1 MNLSK
6 MLMVVGVTLTAL
18 SCNPASDEGEKHYAP
33 LKNPTKVNVEQIP
46 FTSQANLTWQD
57 NCDNETGYA
66 VYIKKGTAEE
76 KQIAELPADACEYAI
91 NEGLEQGVT
100 YSVGVQAVS
109 GGPMLSSQIVYKEL
123 VMFDYSQLPSPAF
136 SSDVVYSPTS
146 ALFEYKITSSSTY
159 PATDWGLCWAQ
170 GHTPTIEDSLE
181 HGPKA
186 NVARLTQAITCASI
200 DYGVTYK
207 VRAYVTS
214 SMGTTYSDEVE
225 IKLANEPEAI
235 TFSWTRIEDST
246 LPEDIKLYKTSD
258 QLNGRPINAW
268 YAIADVTKGN
278 VEFRMEFTT
287 KAKTLEE
294 FYAGETDKNYI
305 LTNAG
310 YFNMTTGAIGD
321 YYVDKGSVT
330 PSTSTP
336 TLRGTFGVDE
346 NQKPMAFWA
355 ARDDNY
361 VTYFYNAPMGNIDG
375 KNSYNVVS
383 ASYPSQA
390 ITGWTPYY
398 AMSAGPLLV
407 KDGKVM
413 TDVTSEGGTLVRNY
427 EIIASD
433 IFTNAVTPDRT
444 AVGYTEDGK
453 IILFICDGRIADS
466 KGAGIVELA
475 QIMKG
480 LGCVGAV
487 NFDGGGSTAMTLNGE
502 RLNSLVTNT
511 SGTKTENRKV
521 GSVMGFYKKN

>member
-1 MNLSK
+1 MRFLNILGAV
-6 MLMVVGVTLTAL
+6 LLPYVVF
-18 SCNPASDEGEKHYAP
+18 SCNPVSEEGEKHYAP
-33 LKNPTKVNVEQIP
+33 LKNPTKVKVEQVP

-57 NCDNETGYA
+57 NCDNEAGYA
-66 VYIKKGTAEE
+66 VFIKKGTAAE

-91 NEGLEQGVT
+91 TEGLDQGVT
-100 YSVGVQAVS
+100 YSVGVQAIS
-109 GGPMLSSQIVYKEL
+109 GGPMLSSQVIYKEL
-123 VMFDYSQLPSPAF
+123 AMFDYSTLPSPSF
-136 SSDVVYSPTS
+136 SSDVVYTPTS
-146 ALFEYKITSSSTY
+146 ATFEYTLKSSSTY

-170 GHTPTIEDSLE
+170 GHTPTIENDSFE
-181 HGPKA
+181 HGPKS
-186 NVARLTQAITCASI
+186 NVARLTQAITCASL

-207 VRAYVTS
+207 VRAYLVCS
-214 SMGTTYSDEVE
+214 KATTYSDEVE
-225 IKLANEPEAI
+225 IKLTDEPEAI

-246 LPEDIKLYKTSD
+246 LPEDIQLYKTSD

-278 VEFRMEFTT
+278 VEFRMEFSST
-287 KAKTLEE
+287 AKTLEK
-294 FYAGETDKNYI
+294 FYEGMEDNYI

-310 YFNMTTGAIGD
+310 YFNMATGVTGD
-321 YYVDKGSVT
+321 YHVDKGTVS
-330 PSTSTP
+330 PSTSLP

-355 ARDDNY
+355 ARDDNNI
-361 VTYFYNAPMGNIDG
+361 TYFYNSPMANING
-375 KNSYNVVS
+375 KNSYDGVS
-383 ASYPSQA
+383 ETYPCNSFS
-390 ITGWTPYY
+390 WTPYY

-413 TDVTSEGGTLVRNY
+413 TDATAESGTLVRNY
-427 EIIASD
+427 EMIASD
-433 IFTNAVTPDRT
+433 IFTNSVTPDRT

-453 IILFICDGRIADS
+453 IILFVCDGRITES

-502 RLNSLVTNT
+502 RLNSLLSNT
-511 SGTKTENRKV
+511 SGGKENRAV
-521 GSVMGFYKKN
+521 GSVMGFYKKK